1 MTDKFDDQDIK
12 KTTHDRDQ
20 AEQKQK
26 EKQTN
31 QDQNKTGHGRDNQAT
46 EGQAGQRHDDQAA
59 GSQRGHGQDN
69 QAAGSQSDQDG
80 NKQSS
85 QGHDQGNQNLGQ
97 PVYDQNEE
105 QATPDEILEKYDK
118 ESQFRVHIGK
128 WAWIVSILGIYLTLF
143 HLYTGFFGML
153 PSQKQGAIHLG
164 TAAAIMFLL
173 FPAKKGLHRIQ
184 KSVPWY
190 DVVLAFTA
198 MYVTFHKVFFYETI
212 LQSRVSG
219 YDPIDIIISILGILL
234 VLEATRRTVGL
245 PIVIVASVALLYAM
259 FGEYIPTRILSH
271 QGVDLTRLAPK
282 LWFQESGVFGTPIQ
296 ISAKF
301 IYLFLFFGVVLVHTK
316 IGQFFNNLAFA
327 LTGRYT
333 GGTAKAAVAASALQ
347 GMVSGSSVGNTV
359 ASGSFTIPMMKKAG
373 FKPEFAAATEAS
385 ASTGGQIMPPL
396 MGAAAFIMME
406 YVGVPYSVIMLA
418 AVIPAILYFT
428 GIFIG
433 THFEAK
439 KVGIH
444 GLPKSELPSFRKLML
459 RNGFM
464 LLPLVIIV
472 VTIVMGFTPQRA
484 ALMGIVSAF
493 LISLIRKETRMSL
506 KKTIKVLEEGARVAL
521 PVIAAVATAGIIAG
535 VVSVTGLGAKFAA
548 GIIAL
553 SGGILPFALVFT
565 MIACLVLG
573 MGLPTTA
580 NYVVTATVAAPA
592 LINQF
597 GLEPIAVHM
606 FVFYFGIVADITPPV
621 CLAAYAGAGIA
632 RANPFASG
640 VTAVKLAIAAF
651 IIPFIFIYSPILVG
665 VDVTIIKLVPVIG
678 TALIGMIALSSAMIG
693 YFARNSKAWER
704 AILFAAGISLI
715 TPGLITNVVG
725 IAAILVIWFIQ
736 KQRHDDSDSG
746 QKTTPLPQ
754 AQA

>member
-1 MTDKFDDQDIK
+1 MQNDELQ
-12 KTTHDRDQ
+12 
-20 AEQKQK
+20 
-26 EKQTN
+26 N
-31 QDQNKTGHGRDNQAT
+31 Q
-46 EGQAGQRHDDQAA
+46 EI
-59 GSQRGHGQDN
+59 
-69 QAAGSQSDQDG
+69 
-80 NKQSS
+80 
-85 QGHDQGNQNLGQ
+85 
-97 PVYDQNEE
+97 E

-118 ESQFRVHIGK
+118 ESQFRVNIGK
-128 WAWIVSILGIYLTLF
+128 WAWVVSILGIYLTLF
-143 HLYTGFFGML
+143 HLYTGYFGTL

-173 FPAKKGLHRIQ
+173 FPAKKGWHRKQ
-184 KSVPWY
+184 KTVPWY

-198 MYVTFHKVFFYETI
+198 MYVAFHKVFFYETI
-212 LQSRVSG
+212 LRSRVSG
-219 YDPIDIIISILGILL
+219 YDTIDIIISIIGILL

-245 PIVIVASVALLYAM
+245 PIVIVATVALLYAM
-259 FGEYIPTRILSH
+259 YGNYIPTKILSH
-271 QGVDLTRLAPK
+271 QGVDLSRLAPK

-301 IYLFLFFGVVLVHTK
+301 IFLFLFFGVLLVHTR

-333 GGTAKAAVAASALQ
+333 GGTAKAAVAASAMQ

-359 ASGSFTIPMMKKAG
+359 ASGSFTIPMMKRAG

-406 YVGVPYSVIMLA
+406 YVGVPYSTIMLA
-418 AVIPAILYFT
+418 AVVPAILYFT

-439 KVGIH
+439 KIGIH
-444 GLPKSELPSFRKLML
+444 GLPKKELPSFRKLML

-464 LLPLVIIV
+464 LLPLFVIVITIV
-472 VTIVMGFTPQRA
+472 VGFTPQRA
-484 ALMGIVSAF
+484 ALMGIVSAY

-535 VVSVTGLGAKFAA
+535 VVSVTGLGTKFAS

-553 SGGILPFALVFT
+553 SSGILPLALIFT
-565 MIACLVLG
+565 MIACIVLG

-632 RANPFASG
+632 RANPFQSG
-640 VTAVKLAIAAF
+640 VNAVKLAIAAF
-651 IIPFIFIYSPILVG
+651 IIPYIFIYNPVLVG
-665 VDVTIIKLVPVIG
+665 VDLNTIEMILVVG

-693 YFARNSKAWER
+693 QFARASKMWER
-704 AILFAAGISLI
+704 IILFIAGIALI
-715 TPGLITNVVG
+715 TPGLITNLVG
-725 IAAILVIWFIQ
+725 IAAILIIWIIQ
-736 KQRHDDSDSG
+736 KQRDDDAGGSAKS
-746 QKTTPLPQ
+746 PL
-754 AQA
+754 AAEA